1 MTTAPPD
8 RQRIDKWLYFARVV
22 KTRALAVKLVTS
34 GHVRINGEK
43 KRTPSAT
50 VKPGDALTIVMP
62 RRVFVYR
69 VIDCGER
76 RGGRSSRARIR
87 RMRIRK
93 RRRIRR
99 PLRG

>member
-76 RGGRSSRARIR
+76 RGPASEAQTLYEDISPPPIDTGLEP
-87 RMRIRK
+87 K
-93 RRRIRR
+93 F
-99 PLRG
+99 